1 MEANQQ
7 KKHHAVRQNAGGA
20 LRRRGGSKHPWYSRP
35 VMRVFFGKDCDR
47 YAATVRQWDVPGAP
61 SGAMGSYRCWRSL
74 FLAFTVAC
82 AYCCVL
88 LALSALSQVGAYV
101 LLEKRGWWK
110 AVYHQYTPETMEG
123 GRSMCGPVKAVG
135 AGG

>member
-1 MEANQQ
+1 MLRLCDIDMFRARRLALWA
-7 KKHHAVRQNAGGA
+7 HTGVGA
-20 LRRRGGSKHPWYSRP
+20 HC
-35 VMRVFFGKDCDR
+35 F
-47 YAATVRQWDVPGAP
+47 
-61 SGAMGSYRCWRSL
+61 WRSPL
-74 FLAFTVAC
+74 PARQC

-101 LLEKRGWWK
+101 LLKKRGGGK